1 MLGGIYLIGRLIYSI
16 GMMSNKG
23 VRGRIVGVILTIPI
37 LGLQMGLAFVACFK
51 ISGLISD

>member
-1 MLGGIYLIGRLIYSI
+1 MLGGIYLIGRVIYSI